1 MNTTWILVANAAR
14 ARLYENTGI
23 GKGLN
28 LLSEFDHPQS
38 RLKAADLVTDRAGF
52 MQSSGNGQGARQPA
66 TDPKQNEAEHFA
78 QEIAHSLESGRGQ
91 NKYGRLILV
100 AGSPFLGTLKARLSQ
115 HILALTSDTLEKD
128 YTSANTREISKHLEH
143 CIYL

>member
-14 ARLYENTGI
+14 ARLFENTGI

-38 RLKAADLVTDRAGF
+38 RLKSADLVTDRAGF
-52 MQSSGNGQGARQPA
+52 MQSTGNGQGAYQPS
-66 TDPKQNEAEHFA
+66 TDPKQNEATHFA
-78 QEIAHSLESGRGQ
+78 HEIAQNLEHGRGQ
-91 NKYGRLILV
+91 NKYERLILV
-100 AGSPFLGTLKARLSQ
+100 AGAPFLGKLKSHLSHQ
-115 HILALTSDTLEKD
+115 TLALTSDTLEKD
-128 YTSANTREISKHLEH
+128 YTTSNTRDIGKHLEH

>member
-38 RLKAADLVTDRAGF
+38 RMKGADLVTDRAGF
-52 MQSSGNGQGARQPA
+52 MQSAGNGHGARQPA

-78 QEIAHSLESGRGQ
+78 QEIAHSLEAGRGL
-91 NKYGRLILV
+91 NKYERLILV
-100 AGSPFLGTLKARLSQ
+100 AGSPFLGTLRARLSQ
-115 HILALTSDTLEKD
+115 QILALTSDTLEKD
-128 YTSANTREISKHLEH
+128 YTSANAREIGKHLEH